1 MHILL
6 LTDNFPPEVNAPA
19 SRSHEHCRDWVKQGH
34 RVTVITGAPNFPAG
48 RVYEGY
54 KNRLWSRELVDGID
68 VIRVWTFI
76 TANAGIALRTL
87 DFASFMVSALPAA
100 LFVRK
105 VDILIGTSPQLF
117 TPCAGLAAA
126 ALKRR
131 PFVFELRDLWPASIS
146 AVGAIRSS
154 RLLSWLER
162 LEMMLYRNSDH
173 IVSVTHSFRDI
184 LASRGIPR
192 DKISVTMNG
201 VDLSRFQ
208 PRARDEALA
217 RELGLSGK
225 FVAGY
230 VGTIGMAHGLTTIV
244 EAARLVQAE
253 AEYRDIHFLLL
264 GDGSEKDRLKAQCAE
279 AGIGNVTFLDSVP
292 RSEVARYWS
301 LLDVAIV
308 HLKRQPLFETV
319 IPSKLFECMAMG
331 IPVLHG
337 VAGESAKLVER
348 EGFGLV
354 FESENASALAESIRD
369 LAADASLRQKLSR
382 CGIES
387 AHRHD
392 RSHLAGE
399 LLNTLTVVHDS
410 FLEARLSTQ

>member
-19 SRSHEHCRDWVKQGH
+19 SRSYEHCRDWVKQGH

-54 KNRLWSRELVDGID
+54 KNRLWSHELVDGID

-76 TANAGIALRTL
+76 TANAGTALRTL

-105 VDILIGTSPQLF
+105 VDIIIGTSPQLF

-126 ALKRR
+126 VLKRR

-184 LASRGIPR
+184 LAARGIPR

-253 AEYRDIHFLLL
+253 ARSRDIHFLLL
-264 GDGSEKDRLKAQCAE
+264 GDGSEKERLKAQCAE
-279 AGIGNVTFLDSVP
+279 AGLGNVTFLDSVP

-308 HLKRQPLFETV
+308 HLKKQPLFETV

-369 LAADASLRQKLSR
+369 LAADVSLRQKLSR

-387 AHRHD
+387 APRHD

-399 LLNTLTVVHDS
+399 LLKTLTAVHDS

>member
-1 MHILL
+1 
-6 LTDNFPPEVNAPA
+6 
-19 SRSHEHCRDWVKQGH
+19 
-34 RVTVITGAPNFPAG
+34 
-48 RVYEGY
+48 
-54 KNRLWSRELVDGID
+54 
-68 VIRVWTFI
+68 
-76 TANAGIALRTL
+76 
-87 DFASFMVSALPAA
+87 
-100 LFVRK
+100 
-105 VDILIGTSPQLF
+105 
-117 TPCAGLAAA
+117 
-126 ALKRR
+126 
-131 PFVFELRDLWPASIS
+131 
-146 AVGAIRSS
+146 
-154 RLLSWLER
+154 
-162 LEMMLYRNSDH
+162 MMLYRNSDH

-184 LASRGIPR
+184 LAARGIPR
-192 DKISVTMNG
+192 EKISVTMNG

-217 RELGLSGK
+217 TELGLSGK

-244 EAARLVQAE
+244 EAARIVQGE
-253 AEYRDIHFLLL
+253 ARSRDIHFLLL
-264 GDGSEKDRLKAQCAE
+264 GDGSEKDRLKAQCVE

-308 HLKRQPLFETV
+308 HLKKQPLFETV

-354 FESENASALAESIRD
+354 FESENASALAERIRD

-387 AHRHD
+387 ARRHD

-399 LLNTLTVVHDS
+399 LLTTLRTVHAS
-410 FLEARLSTQ
+410 FGDARLKTQ

>member
-19 SRSHEHCRDWVKQGH
+19 SRSYEHCRDWVRQGH

-54 KNRLWSRELVDGID
+54 RNRLWSREKVDGID

-76 TANAGIALRTL
+76 TANAGTALRTL
-87 DFASFMVSALPAA
+87 DFASFMVSAFPAA
-100 LFVRK
+100 LFVSK

-126 ALKRR
+126 VLKRR

-184 LASRGIPR
+184 LAARGIPR
-192 DKISVTMNG
+192 EKISVTMNG

-244 EAARLVQAE
+244 EAARLVEAE
-253 AEYRDIHFLLL
+253 ARSRDIHFLLL

-308 HLKRQPLFETV
+308 HLKKQPLFETV

-354 FESENASALAESIRD
+354 FESENASALAASIRD
-369 LAADASLRQKLSR
+369 LAADAGLRQKLSR

-399 LLNTLTVVHDS
+399 LLVTLTAVHGS
-410 FLEARLSTQ
+410 FLEARLSPQ